1 MKSPAIVLTNGL
13 FRKDDAKTAHGLI
26 RGSERFEVLGVIDGP
41 ETAGRDAGILL
52 DGTHRDIPIFANL
65 DDALAG
71 VWSPR
76 YLVIGVA
83 TVGGKLPPDMLE
95 VIRLALRAGL
105 SIVNGLHEFLSDKQ
119 DIVSLANLYQA
130 ELIDVRKPKT
140 REELHF
146 WTGDIQKLDVPV
158 VAVIG
163 MDCAMGKR
171 TTARML
177 RKACEASGL
186 RAEMIYTGQT
196 GWMQGGQYGF
206 IFDATLNDFV
216 TGELEHAIL
225 QCWREANPEIIFL
238 EGQSGLRNPSGPC
251 GPELLLSGGARHAVL
266 MFSPKRKYWD
276 HNPKWGEIPDVLS
289 EIRLIEAY
297 GTKVIAVGMHTEGCT
312 TEEAKTLRQ
321 RYEQVLGRPVLLP
334 LQEGVD
340 RLIPDLKSLITDSQ
354 SKA

>member
-1 MKSPAIVLTNGL
+1 MESPAILLTNGL

-26 RGSERFEVLGVIDGP
+26 RGSERFDVLGVIDCA
-41 ETAGRDAGILL
+41 ETAGRDAGMLL
-52 DGTHRDIPIFANL
+52 DGIHRDIPIFANL
-65 DDALAG
+65 EDALAG
-71 VWSPR
+71 VWTPK

-83 TVGGKLPPDMLE
+83 TVGGRLPADMLE
-95 VIRLALRAGL
+95 IIRLAIRAGL

-130 ELIDVRKPKT
+130 DLIDVRKPKT
-140 REELHF
+140 RDELHF
-146 WTGDIQKLDVPV
+146 WTGDIQKVDVPV
-158 VAVIG
+158 VAVLG

-171 TTARML
+171 TTARLL
-177 RKACEASGL
+177 RQACEKEGL

-196 GWMQGGQYGF
+196 GWMQGGKYGF

-216 TGELEHAIL
+216 TGELEHAVL
-225 QCWREANPEIIFL
+225 QCWREANPQIIFL

-251 GPELLLSGGARHAVL
+251 GPELLLSARARHAVL

-276 HNPKWGEIPDVLS
+276 HNPQWGEIPDVLS

-297 GTKVIAVGMHTEGCT
+297 GTKVIAVGMHTEGCAK
-312 TEEAKTLRQ
+312 EEAVLLRD
-321 RYEQVLGRPVLLP
+321 RYEKLLSRPVVLP

-340 RLIPDLKSLITDSQ
+340 KIIPTLRNLIQEAGTD
-354 SKA
+354 A